1 MTNSVVPMANAL
13 MVSASKAIGMTYSCK
28 VDVTQYPGFLYLK
41 KYPPRQKIFDST
53 AMIDLNP

>member
-1 MTNSVVPMANAL
+1 MANAL

-41 KYPPRQKIFDST
+41 KYPPKQKIFDST
-53 AMIDLNP
+53 AMIDPNP